1 MGSTNAMLTQIIQD
15 AILKLCTQ
23 NIIFHKSLEI
33 DGIIC
38 ISHSEEDKDM
48 VIKMHRTIVKPEN
61 SNTHWNDSSLHNI
74 HVQNTPLVYAKSPRI
89 TENVQHYEPPKVN
102 LIPIAT
108 AEIPGGQVANAA
120 KLTIKGNVVNDIKEE
135 TSEKTQLKKS
145 SKDNKRPIS
154 ESSTTHSPNKQPRLD
169 DDPQSSPNAP
179 PPLAEDS
186 IVNVKREVEEE
197 ITLDYDNGAVDGA
210 EEGQDEPSWLD
221 STPLK
226 ISPSGAASST
236 VQAAKTIKPGEALP
250 SWYWMQGEVSSI
262 ADSLTQDPASLS
274 NRRQQSET
282 SSYEHHLSSTQTF
295 NDPIISFNESM
306 NKTSTSTKQVKEKKK
321 VSCHICLKQFGKN
334 QHLGYHM
341 NIHTGERPFV
351 CDICKESFGHP
362 YKLSKH
368 KAKFHPQPDL

>member
-236 VQAAKTIKPGEALP
+236 AGVTYGNNSIYEGGTFTVFESEVKNVQRMPDQEDTMK
-250 SWYWMQGEVSSI
+250 
-262 ADSLTQDPASLS
+262 ASL
-274 NRRQQSET
+274 NCKICKKEFGYAHVLKVHMRTHTGEKPFVCK
-282 SSYEHHLSSTQTF
+282 YC
-295 NDPIISFNESM
+295 
-306 NKTSTSTKQVKEKKK
+306 NKCFKTKQNCET
-321 VSCHICLKQFGKN
+321 HIR
-334 QHLGYHM
+334 
-341 NIHTGERPFV
+341 IHTGEKPFQ
-351 CDICKESFGHP
+351 CNICMRLFNQLGSLQRHKELKHMRKNSFP
-362 YKLSKH
+362 PTMVTPMAPSV
-368 KAKFHPQPDL
+368 